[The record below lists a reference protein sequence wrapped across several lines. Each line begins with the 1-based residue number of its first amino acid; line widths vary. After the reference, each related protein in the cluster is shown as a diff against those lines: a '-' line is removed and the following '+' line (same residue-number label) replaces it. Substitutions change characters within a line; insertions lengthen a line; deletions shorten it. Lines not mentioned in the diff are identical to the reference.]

1 VTEIQAGLS
10 TLTQTQVTG
19 GAYALNSASFAFDAA
34 LDFTATQKAAT
45 LARVTLVDTTT
56 TNTDMRGTDNA
67 ALAAT
72 ALSTATWTNGLATNL
87 GTTNSTVATNLDA
100 TVSSRLASASYTAPA
115 NSTIADLSTRI
126 PAALVG
132 GKMDSIAELDSA
144 SRVKLDAIQPDY
156 APLKTSD
163 YTAPAN
169 SDITAIKAKTDNLP
183 SDPADQ
189 SLIIAATDAVM
200 TRLGAPAGA
209 SVSADVAAVKTDTGN
224 LASRITANLFSGITY
239 LSRWLGVFAGKTA
252 DSTTLAEINAT
263 TAGAGFSNTT
273 DSLEAIR
280 DRGDAAWI
288 TGSGGGSGG
297 TTTIVTLQAVAG
309 ISPGVIVGPS
319 EPLVI
324 GDDYLTAMNRSIRIN
339 LLDADGDPAEV
350 EFGTYALDDVGISI
364 QLLLARSGKPSTVA
378 DLVGTCTFFPAVGD
392 VPPYLIVEFT
402 RTETAKAI
410 PGAYDMQAEAVW
422 NDGKVVTFAPY
433 GQIEFV
439 RNIRR
444 S

>member
-1 VTEIQAGLS
+1 
-10 TLTQTQVTG
+10 
-19 GAYALNSASFAFDAA
+19 
-34 LDFTATQKAAT
+34 
-45 LARVTLVDTTT
+45 
-56 TNTDMRGTDNA
+56 
-67 ALAAT
+67 
-72 ALSTATWTNGLATNL
+72 
-87 GTTNSTVATNLDA
+87 
-100 TVSSRLASASYTAPA
+100 
-115 NSTIADLSTRI
+115 
-126 PAALVG
+126 
-132 GKMDSIAELDSA
+132 
-144 SRVKLDAIQPDY
+144 
-156 APLKTSD
+156 
-163 YTAPAN
+163 
-169 SDITAIKAKTDNLP
+169 
-183 SDPADQ
+183 
-189 SLIIAATDAVM
+189 LIITATDAVM

-209 SVSADVAAVKTDTGN
+209 SVSADVAAVKTET
-224 LASRITANLFSGITY
+224 ASLLSRLTANAATAIQNLFHMITGTGASSQY
-239 LSRWLGVFAGKTA
+239 TA
-252 DSTTLAEINAT
+252 DALENAPT
-263 TAGAGFSNTT
+263 S
-273 DSLEAIR
+273 
-280 DRGDAAWI
+280 
-288 TGSGGGSGG
+288 SGGGGA
-297 TTTIVTLQAVAG
+297 TTIVTLQAVAG

-350 EFGTYALDDVGISI
+350 EFGTYALDDAGISI

-422 NDGKVVTFAPY
+422 ADSKVVTFAPY

>member
-1 VTEIQAGLS
+1 
-10 TLTQTQVTG
+10 
-19 GAYALNSASFAFDAA
+19 
-34 LDFTATQKAAT
+34 
-45 LARVTLVDTTT
+45 
-56 TNTDMRGTDNA
+56 
-67 ALAAT
+67 
-72 ALSTATWTNGLATNL
+72 LATTHAL
-87 GTTNSTVATNLDA
+87 LQLTDTDVAA
-100 TVSSRLASASYTAPA
+100 MEAR
-115 NSTIADLSTRI
+115 
-126 PAALVG
+126 
-132 GKMDSIAELDSA
+132 
-144 SRVKLDAIQPDY
+144 
-156 APLKTSD
+156 
-163 YTAPAN
+163 
-169 SDITAIKAKTDNLP
+169 LP

-189 SLIIAATDAVM
+189 SAVEAAITAATSPLA
-200 TRLGAPAGA
+200 TSSALSTAAGNITTILG
-209 SVSADVAAVKTDTGN
+209 KFT
-224 LASRITANLFSGITY
+224 GIT
-239 LSRWLGVFAGKTA
+239 LLARWLGILGGKTA
-252 DSTTLAEINAT
+252 DSTTLTEFNAT
-263 TAGAGFSNTT
+263 TGGTSYNNTT
-273 DSLEAIR
+273 DSMEAIR

-350 EFGTYALDDVGISI
+350 EFGTYALDDAGISI